1 MKDKERIKGIIE
13 AILFTM
19 GESVAISRLSEV
31 LDIEEDTIKELLEEM
46 KGDYAG
52 KDRGI
57 CLIELDGAYQICTK
71 IETYEYVKKLVS
83 QPKKRSLTDVML
95 ETLSIVAYKQ
105 PVTKQEIEAIRGVKS
120 DFAVNKLLE
129 YRLIK
134 ELGRLDTI
142 GHPIVFG
149 TTEEFLRCFG
159 VSSIEELPDIDEVA
173 MMEKVVKELQSVTSL
188 PLQIDTVDGK
198 AMERA
203 MRIYNGKPMINSV
216 NGKQVSMDEV
226 FLCFRR
232 SFCLRLACL

>member
-31 LDIEEDTIKELLEEM
+31 LDIEEDTLKELLEEM

-129 YRLIK
+129 NFYAALAYP
-134 ELGRLDTI
+134 L
-142 GHPIVFG
+142 
-149 TTEEFLRCFG
+149 LRNF
-159 VSSIEELPDIDEVA
+159 
-173 MMEKVVKELQSVTSL
+173 
-188 PLQIDTVDGK
+188 
-198 AMERA
+198 
-203 MRIYNGKPMINSV
+203 RILMKYKNRTLWK
-216 NGKQVSMDEV
+216 KQW
-226 FLCFRR
+226 RR
-232 SFCLRLACL
+232 LRLP

>member
-31 LDIEEDTIKELLEEM
+31 LDIEEDTLKELLEEM

-71 IETYEYVKKLVS
+71 IET
-83 QPKKRSLTDVML
+83 KKRSLTDVML

-159 VSSIEELPDIDEVA
+159 VSSIEELPDIDEVQKQNF
-173 MMEKVVKELQSVTSL
+173 MEE
-188 PLQIDTVDGK
+188 
-198 AMERA
+198 AME
-203 MRIYNGKPMINSV
+203 
-216 NGKQVSMDEV
+216 EV
-226 FLCFRR
+226 AA
-232 SFCLRLACL
+232 SITV

>member
-1 MKDKERIKGIIE
+1 MHRKCVRHPDKCAEPERMIGMKNKETTKGIIE
-13 AILFTM
+13 AVLFTM
-19 GESVAISRLSEV
+19 GESVALSRLAQV
-31 LDIEEDTIKELLEEM
+31 LEMDEEALRDLLEEM

-52 KDRGI
+52 KERGI

-95 ETLSIVAYKQ
+95 ETLSIIAYKQ

-129 YRLIK
+129 YQLIK

-159 VSSIEELPDIDEVA
+159 VSSIEELPDIDEMQRLGFLEEAEQEVA
-173 MMEKVVKELQSVTSL
+173 ASL
-188 PLQIDTVDGK
+188 NVPV
-198 AMERA
+198 
-203 MRIYNGKPMINSV
+203 
-216 NGKQVSMDEV
+216 
-226 FLCFRR
+226 
-232 SFCLRLACL
+232 

>member
-1 MKDKERIKGIIE
+1 MKDKERIKGIVE

-19 GESVAISRLSEV
+19 GESVALSRLAEV
-31 LDIEEDTIKELLEEM
+31 LEVEEEALKDLLEEM

-129 YRLIK
+129 YQLIK

-159 VSSIEELPDIDEVA
+159 VSSIEELPDIDEVQKQNFKEEA
-173 MMEKVVKELQSVTSL
+173 IEEVKT
-188 PLQIDTVDGK
+188 IDID
-198 AMERA
+198 
-203 MRIYNGKPMINSV
+203 
-216 NGKQVSMDEV
+216 
-226 FLCFRR
+226 L
-232 SFCLRLACL
+232 

>member
-1 MKDKERIKGIIE
+1 MVIKEKERIKGIIE

-19 GESVAISRLSEV
+19 GESVALSRLSEV
-31 LDIEEDTIKELLEEM
+31 LDIEEDILKELLEEM

-159 VSSIEELPDIDEVA
+159 VQTVDDLPSLDP
-173 MMEKVVKELQSVTSL
+173 EKVDEFKQEAQEEIELKL
-188 PLQIDTVDGK
+188 KI
-198 AMERA
+198 
-203 MRIYNGKPMINSV
+203 
-216 NGKQVSMDEV
+216 
-226 FLCFRR
+226 
-232 SFCLRLACL
+232 

>member
-31 LDIEEDTIKELLEEM
+31 LDIEEDTLKELLEEM

-134 ELGRLDTI
+134 ELYSERQKNFYAALVY
-142 GHPIVFG
+142 PL
-149 TTEEFLRCFG
+149 LRNF
-159 VSSIEELPDIDEVA
+159 
-173 MMEKVVKELQSVTSL
+173 
-188 PLQIDTVDGK
+188 
-198 AMERA
+198 
-203 MRIYNGKPMINSV
+203 RILMKYRNRILWK
-216 NGKQVSMDEV
+216 KQW
-226 FLCFRR
+226 RR
-232 SFCLRLACL
+232 LRLQ

>member
-1 MKDKERIKGIIE
+1 MKDKERIKGIVE

-19 GESVAISRLSEV
+19 GESVALSRLAEV
-31 LDIEEDTIKELLEEM
+31 LEVEEEALKDLLEEM

-120 DFAVNKLLE
+120 DFAINKL
-129 YRLIK
+129 LIK

-159 VSSIEELPDIDEVA
+159 VSSIEELPDIDEVQKQNF
-173 MMEKVVKELQSVTSL
+173 MEE
-188 PLQIDTVDGK
+188 
-198 AMERA
+198 AME
-203 MRIYNGKPMINSV
+203 
-216 NGKQVSMDEV
+216 EV
-226 FLCFRR
+226 
-232 SFCLRLACL
+232 AAIDVTI

>member
-1 MKDKERIKGIIE
+1 MKDKERIKGIVE

-19 GESVAISRLSEV
+19 GESVALSRLAEV
-31 LDIEEDTIKELLEEM
+31 LEVEEAEPEEEEILEALKDLLEEM

-129 YRLIK
+129 YQLIK

-159 VSSIEELPDIDEVA
+159 VSSIEELPDIDEVQKQNFKEEA
-173 MMEKVVKELQSVTSL
+173 IEEVKTIN
-188 PLQIDTVDGK
+188 ID
-198 AMERA
+198 
-203 MRIYNGKPMINSV
+203 
-216 NGKQVSMDEV
+216 
-226 FLCFRR
+226 L
-232 SFCLRLACL
+232 